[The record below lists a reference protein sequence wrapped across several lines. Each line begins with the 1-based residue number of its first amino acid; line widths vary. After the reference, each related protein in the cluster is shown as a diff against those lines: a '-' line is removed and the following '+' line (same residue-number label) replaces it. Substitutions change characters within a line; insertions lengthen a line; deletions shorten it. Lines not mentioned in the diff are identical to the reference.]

1 MSLIY
6 GTKTVLHILRDGIL
20 TSVPDWTLSLVFFCK
35 TWLLKWLNCL
45 RVCCSAASVHPVMD
59 GCVCA
64 DTADSLQLIHAPL
77 MYPFAAFFRHVCS
90 SVCCQITTL
99 IGSFYSLL
107 TRGTGCLLKDLTSL
121 EWKKREFF
129 KKLTVAP
136 HQVAGGFSA
145 RAPPL
150 GSHIAFCL
158 QRSSPEFPSP
168 GLTSEKILDPQQTCQ
183 EDVFE

>member
-1 MSLIY
+1 MEFWLLSQTL
-6 GTKTVLHILRDGIL
+6 
-20 TSVPDWTLSLVFFCK
+20 PDWTLSLVFFCK
-35 TWLLKWLNCL
+35 TWLLKWLSCL

-90 SVCCQITTL
+90 SVCCQIITL

-107 TRGTGCLLKDLTSL
+107 TRGTGRLLKDLTSL
-121 EWKKREFF
+121 EWKK
-129 KKLTVAP
+129 
-136 HQVAGGFSA
+136 VAGGFSA

-158 QRSSPEFPSP
+158 QRSRPEFPSP

>member
-1 MSLIY
+1 MEPKLCFIY
-6 GTKTVLHILRDGIL
+6 YVMEFWLLSQ

-64 DTADSLQLIHAPL
+64 DTADSLHLIHAPL

-107 TRGTGCLLKDLTSL
+107 TRGTGCLLKNLTSL
-121 EWKKREFF
+121 EWKKRIF

-136 HQVAGGFSA
+136 HQVVGGFSA
-145 RAPPL
+145 RAPEKQPRVP
-150 GSHIAFCL
+150 IT
-158 QRSSPEFPSP
+158 RSDLREDPWPSTDMSGRCVWVEP
-168 GLTSEKILDPQQTCQ
+168 CKK
-183 EDVFE
+183 VFN